1 MFRNPEKIN
10 LLSLL
15 LSYFLLFGLINIE
28 HYNFS
33 FKYLISDNFF
43 DKIKFFRSLI
53 PFFIIAQFVF
63 NKFILKINL
72 KINLIISLLFCYTFF
87 QFIGIL
93 FSNENPIFNIF
104 YLLLYFSTLL
114 VFYQIINLKF
124 TQLKYFK
131 FLLILV
137 LLILFLTFF
146 SNNLILF
153 FTTEFSFYV
162 EYPPVFRS
170 DLNPSLLDPSLN
182 INIENNSI
190 YRSVLGEAPPR
201 SSGISRI
208 ALIISLFFLVLFDKK
223 KKYNFLIYLLI
234 FYLNFSV
241 FLTFSKINTFSLIF
255 LTLVVIY
262 FSEIN
267 SKIKFFR
274 FFIVLVLPLIF
285 TIFLINAKNNNL
297 FPFQNIPTKY
307 VEKKTFEQR
316 EIATRSEHLFTLTG
330 REIIWRDIINKT
342 KNKWLSGNGPQAD
355 RYLIGQSASNLLFYS
370 YSAGGIFS
378 ILIFLFLY
386 GYFLKRLIWLV
397 YRKKLKSI
405 KNNLITYS
413 SLLILLYMFMRSI
426 FESSFG
432 VFGIDLII
440 FLTTFLIFDKHHNQ

>member
-153 FTTEFSFYV
+153 F
-162 EYPPVFRS
+162 
-170 DLNPSLLDPSLN
+170 
-182 INIENNSI
+182 
-190 YRSVLGEAPPR
+190 
-201 SSGISRI
+201 
-208 ALIISLFFLVLFDKK
+208 K
-223 KKYNFLIYLLI
+223 
-234 FYLNFSV
+234 
-241 FLTFSKINTFSLIF
+241 
-255 LTLVVIY
+255 
-262 FSEIN
+262 
-267 SKIKFFR
+267 
-274 FFIVLVLPLIF
+274 VLPY
-285 TIFLINAKNNNL
+285 
-297 FPFQNIPTKY
+297 P
-307 VEKKTFEQR
+307 
-316 EIATRSEHLFTLTG
+316 
-330 REIIWRDIINKT
+330 
-342 KNKWLSGNGPQAD
+342 
-355 RYLIGQSASNLLFYS
+355 
-370 YSAGGIFS
+370 
-378 ILIFLFLY
+378 
-386 GYFLKRLIWLV
+386 
-397 YRKKLKSI
+397 
-405 KNNLITYS
+405 
-413 SLLILLYMFMRSI
+413 
-426 FESSFG
+426 
-432 VFGIDLII
+432 
-440 FLTTFLIFDKHHNQ
+440 